1 MSESNNFISNMFRKR
16 KIQKCTTMKKKHFN
30 QLKGSAQKKKNSQK
44 LEFLVFQ
51 VQNLWHLNI

>member
-1 MSESNNFISNMFRKR
+1 
-16 KIQKCTTMKKKHFN
+16 MKKKHFN